1 MGRGVGGGF
10 HGVFQRVREQPGGT
24 RHFGAK
30 DMSNSN
36 EVAGSLPLVPSR
48 AALEALYRRYNRREF
63 VHPDPLEFLYRYD
76 SALDREVAG
85 LVASALAY
93 GRVRQILGSVTTVLE
108 RMGPSPSAFVLAN
121 TGRRFRSIFSGF
133 RHRFTTGDDLSGLL
147 AGSRAVLKRHGSLQ
161 ACFMCGIRH
170 EDPTILRALTLFV
183 GELKRGSTDGCGTLL
198 PSPADGSACK
208 RLNLFLRW
216 MVRND
221 AVDPGEWPS
230 ALRRKLVVPLDTHMH
245 GIGLALGLTRRKQAD
260 MRTAVEITESFKI
273 IAPEDPIRYDFAL
286 TRPGIRGGMDA

>member
-1 MGRGVGGGF
+1 M
-10 HGVFQRVREQPGGT
+10 RERPGAD
-24 RHFGAK
+24 RYLGAK
-30 DMSNSN
+30 DMSDLTKA
-36 EVAGSLPLVPSR
+36 AGSLPQVPSK
-48 AALEALYRRYNRREF
+48 AAMEALYRKYNRREF
-63 VHPDPLEFLYRYD
+63 VHPDPLEFLYRYE
-76 SALDREVAG
+76 SPLDREIAG

-93 GRVRQILGSVTTVLE
+93 GRVCQILRSVSAVLE

-121 TGRRFRSIFSGF
+121 TGRRFRSIFTGF
-133 RHRFTTGDDLSGLL
+133 KHRFTTGDHLAGLL

-161 ACFMCGIRH
+161 ACFISGVRR
-170 EDPTILRALTLFV
+170 EDPTVLRGLTAFV
-183 GELKRGSTDGCGTLL
+183 SELKKGASGGCGTLL

-245 GIGLALGLTRRKQAD
+245 AIGLTLGFTGRKQAD
-260 MRTAVEITESFKI
+260 MRTAVEITESFRSI
-273 IAPEDPIRYDFAL
+273 VPEDPVRYDFAL
-286 TRPGIRGGMDA
+286 TRLGIRDGMDG